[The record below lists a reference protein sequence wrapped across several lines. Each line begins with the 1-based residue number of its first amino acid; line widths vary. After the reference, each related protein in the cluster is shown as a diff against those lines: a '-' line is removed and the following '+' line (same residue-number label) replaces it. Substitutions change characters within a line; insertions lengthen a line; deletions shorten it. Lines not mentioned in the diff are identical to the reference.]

1 VGIDRRNKAVDAR
14 TEGHKGG
21 RERARAKVSRGEPQ
35 IHGAA
40 SFGAKGADAGR
51 NQLGVEKAI
60 AIFKELA
67 THAQSQGATNAE
79 KSLALLELYRARAA
93 AEAPVR

>member
-1 VGIDRRNKAVDAR
+1 LIGAIRRWMHERKA
-14 TEGHKGG
+14 TK
-21 RERARAKVSRGEPQ
+21 
-35 IHGAA
+35 AA
-40 SFGAKGADAGR
+40 AKGLEQKFREVNLKFMELPPLVQRALMQDAISY
-51 NQLGVEKAI
+51 GVEKAI